1 MSGPPRLFDQSARDA
16 HRSRALR
23 SPVPGAD
30 FLLRAVADDL
40 ADRLAAVRRDFA
52 LALDISPSPAVAARL
67 LATGQ
72 VGTIV
77 RMDRIAGTKPDIV
90 ADPEF
95 LPFAPGS
102 LDLVVSA
109 LTLHWVN
116 DLPGTLA
123 QIRRVLKPDGLLLA
137 AFLGGETLTELRQS
151 LTTAE
156 SELTGG
162 ASPRV
167 APFADLRAV
176 GALLQRAGFA
186 LPVIDADRRIVR
198 YDSALALMRDL
209 RAMGATNA
217 LHERSRTSMS
227 RSLLAGTAAVYAE
240 IQRPRR
246 ARARHL
252 RRDLAVGLGAAREP
266 AEATASG
273 ERNDAPSRRARNDRT
288 SRRRKGGRLAVEH
301 FDRATLPFRRRDGAG
316 GHGIDRRRCRAF
328 RRARTNG
335 DAAEQDAGD
344 AEKRHDDRH
353 EGNQPASLER
363 PAPCVARQENVAMMG
378 CHD

>member
-16 HRSRALR
+16 HRRRALR
-23 SPVPGAD
+23 SPAPGAD
-30 FLLRAVADDL
+30 FLLHAIADDL

-102 LDLVVSA
+102 LDLVVSV

-151 LTTAE
+151 LTTAD

-209 RAMGATNA
+209 RAVGATNA
-217 LHERSRTSMS
+217 LRERSRTPIS

-240 IQRPRR
+240 RFSDPDGRVRATFDVISLSGWAPHESQQKPLRP
-246 ARARHL
+246 
-252 RRDLAVGLGAAREP
+252 GS
-266 AEATASG
+266 AT
-273 ERNDAPSRRARNDRT
+273 T
-288 SRRRKGGRLAVEH
+288 RLA
-301 FDRATLPFRRRDGAG
+301 
-316 GHGIDRRRCRAF
+316 
-328 RRARTNG
+328 
-335 DAAEQDAGD
+335 DALGTT
-344 AEKRHDDRH
+344 
-353 EGNQPASLER
+353 ER
-363 PAPCVARQENVAMMG
+363 PAGEKAG
-378 CHD
+378 G